1 MGIAVTAGGTA
12 RADLVLN
19 LDSHINGAT
28 PADPT
33 PWVTLDF
40 HDVSP
45 GVVELT
51 VSNHLSTSEYLSDVL
66 FNSSI
71 ALNASSFTY
80 VGGQPFSGLSF
91 GVNGG
96 NQIEAGVFGVDFTY
110 PTPNGGGR
118 LSGGLNSIYD
128 IHAAGL
134 TAQSFDVFS
143 TPDQHSIGTYL
154 AATEVR
160 GIPDGSSGSIGTTM
174 NAVPE
179 PSTALLITVGFFG
192 VLAHRR
198 FGRRGRA

>member
-1 MGIAVTAGGTA
+1 MAGGTA

-33 PWVTLDF
+33 PWLTLDF
-40 HDVSP
+40 HDVSL
-45 GVVELT
+45 GLVQLT
-51 VSNHLSTSEYLSDVL
+51 ISNNIAASEYVPDVL
-66 FNSSI
+66 FNSSS
-71 ALNASSFTY
+71 ALTASSFTY
-80 VGGQPFSGLSF
+80 VGGQHVSGLSF
-91 GVNGG
+91 NDNGG
-96 NQIEAGVFGVDFTY
+96 NQIEAGVISVDFSY
-110 PTPNGGGR
+110 PNANGGGR
-118 LSGGLNSIYD
+118 LSGGLTSVYNIQ
-128 IHAAGL
+128 AAGL

-154 AATEVR
+154 AAAEVR
-160 GIPDGSSGSIGTTM
+160 GIPDGSSGSIGTM

-179 PSTALLITVGFFG
+179 PSTAVLITLGLFG